1 MRNSSDVHIFKHYLA
16 TQDVVK
22 GANIPLFVDLKK
34 TPVTN
39 YLMTEA
45 FYRGQQSGLKWIT
58 SIESDDINKVE
69 KKIKGKLL
77 DFVVVHGSV
86 ILTQQRIINDL
97 SGSYIRLQDKVEAER
112 LQPEMGKS
120 LDAVEALG
128 YQSVLYWVLGI
139 I

>member
-1 MRNSSDVHIFKHYLA
+1 MRNSSDVHIFKNYLSR
-16 TQDVVK
+16 QEVVK

-39 YLMTEA
+39 YLMSEN
-45 FYRGQQSGLKWIT
+45 FYKGQQSALKWVT

-69 KKIKGKLL
+69 KKIKAKLL
-77 DFVVVHGSV
+77 ENVVIHDPVV
-86 ILTQQRIINDL
+86 LTEERIINDL
-97 SGSYIRLQDKVEAER
+97 SGSYLRLQDKVEAER
-112 LQPEMGKS
+112 LQPKMGKS